1 MSREPWVA
9 TVFRCAW
16 GVFLAMLDPFATPHG
31 ALTRRSTCGY
41 TTQVRAGSAPRTRP
55 RAGIASVGLAALVV
69 CACASASG
77 GAPPAGNARQS
88 PAGLQSVVVS
98 SQLLVGRQRVV
109 LGVLDRNTPINDAQ
123 VRVRAYRG
131 SPTDPLATEAPA
143 EFKGEG
149 LEGRGVYVAYLTFE
163 APGPWLAE
171 IAARLKGGPESV
183 TRVPLTVATT
193 GAVPVPGQQAPP
205 SRNLTRRDVSDVSFI
220 DSGIPPDDMHE
231 LSIADVIA
239 QHDAALIVFAT
250 PAFCTSAM
258 CGPEVNAVQQL
269 EPAYHARIAFIHVE
283 IYRDFRPDPSKMSLT
298 PTVLEWHL
306 QTEPWVFLIDATG
319 VIRYAFEGPTATDE
333 LRTALEAMLAP
344 H

>member
-1 MSREPWVA
+1 MVA
-9 TVFRCAW
+9 
-16 GVFLAMLDPFATPHG
+16 L
-31 ALTRRSTCGY
+31 
-41 TTQVRAGSAPRTRP
+41 
-55 RAGIASVGLAALVV
+55 GLIALVIS
-69 CACASASG
+69 ACAPASG
-77 GAPPAGNARQS
+77 GAPPPGDARES
-88 PAGLQSVVVS
+88 TAGLQAVVVS

-109 LGVLDRNTPINDAQ
+109 LGVLDRNSPINDAE

-131 SPTDPLATEAPA
+131 SPTDPLANEASA

-193 GAVPVPGQQAPP
+193 GSVPGPGQPAPR
-205 SRNLTRRDVSDVSFI
+205 SRNLTRRDVSDVGSI

-231 LSIADVIA
+231 VSIADVIA

-250 PAFCTSAM
+250 PAFCASAM

-269 EPAYHARIAFIHVE
+269 EPAYHARIAFVHVE
-283 IYRDFRPDPSKMSLT
+283 IYRDFKPDPSKKSLT

-306 QTEPWVFLIDATG
+306 QTEPWVFLIDSTG

-333 LRTALEAMLAP
+333 LRTALEAMLASR
-344 H
+344 

>member
-1 MSREPWVA
+1 MVA
-9 TVFRCAW
+9 
-16 GVFLAMLDPFATPHG
+16 L
-31 ALTRRSTCGY
+31 
-41 TTQVRAGSAPRTRP
+41 
-55 RAGIASVGLAALVV
+55 GLIALVIS
-69 CACASASG
+69 ACAPASG
-77 GAPPAGNARQS
+77 GAPPPGDARES
-88 PAGLQSVVVS
+88 TAGLQAVVVS

-109 LGVLDRNTPINDAQ
+109 LGVLDRNSPINDAE

-131 SPTDPLATEAPA
+131 SPTDPLANEASA

-193 GAVPVPGQQAPP
+193 GSVPGPGQPAPR
-205 SRNLTRRDVSDVSFI
+205 SRNLTRRDVSDVGSI

-231 LSIADVIA
+231 VSIADVIA

-250 PAFCTSAM
+250 PAFCASAM

-269 EPAYHARIAFIHVE
+269 EPAYHARIAFVHVE
-283 IYRDFRPDPSKMSLT
+283 IYRDFKPDPSKKSLT

-306 QTEPWVFLIDATG
+306 QTEPWVFLIDSTG

-333 LRTALEAMLAP
+333 LRMALEAMLASR
-344 H
+344 